1 MFDSPA
7 LATLRRYSTVLVLAL
22 ALASL
27 TGCSSLGYYWQSTS
41 GHLALMQA
49 ARPVDVWLQD
59 PEATDA
65 LKTRLLLGQQI
76 RRFAAAELHLPDNAS
91 YQRYADLQRK
101 AAVWNVVVAPGLS
114 LKLQQWCLP
123 VAGCVDYKGYF
134 DEAAAEREGA
144 QWRTQGRDV
153 SVYPVPA
160 YSTLGWMNWAGGDP
174 LLNTFIHYPEG
185 QLARLIFH
193 ELAHQVVYV
202 SGDTAFNES
211 FATAVERLGTARWL
225 AEQASP
231 SVQGQFARAEQRR
244 QQFRALTLALQRTLR
259 AIYAE
264 TGQDSE
270 AIPLGIQADQ
280 RSQKAAAMAAFRQ
293 RYAELKT
300 SWDGFAGYDAWV
312 ARTNNASLGALSA
325 YDKLVPDFEALF
337 DQEGRD
343 WPRFYAAVKRIA
355 ALPKAE
361 RHAAL
366 RRDAP

>member
-1 MFDSPA
+1 M
-7 LATLRRYSTVLVLAL
+7 LRRLTLGL

-27 TGCSSLGYYWQSTS
+27 GGCSSLGYYWQSSS

-49 ARPVDVWLQD
+49 ARPVGDWLQD
-59 PEATDA
+59 PASTEA
-65 LKTRLLLGQQI
+65 LKTRLVLAQQI
-76 RRFAAAELHLPDNAS
+76 RRFAATELHLPDNAS

-101 AAVWNVVVAPGLS
+101 AAVWNVVVAPELS
-114 LKLQQWCLP
+114 LKLQQWCFP
-123 VAGCVDYKGYF
+123 VAGCVNYKGYF

-144 QWRTQGRDV
+144 QWRAQGLDV

-185 QLARLIFH
+185 ELARLIFH

-202 SGDTAFNES
+202 SGDTTFNES
-211 FATAVERLGTARWL
+211 FATAVERLGSARWL
-225 AEQASP
+225 AAQASP
-231 SVQGQFARAEQRR
+231 SVQAQFARSQQRR
-244 QQFRALTLALQRTLR
+244 QQFRALTLDLQRTLR

-264 TGQDSE
+264 TEDGSE
-270 AIPLGIQADQ
+270 VTSLRAKADQ
-280 RSQKAAAMAAFRQ
+280 RSQKAAAMATFRQ

-312 ARTNNASLGALSA
+312 SRTNNASLGALSA
-325 YDKLVPDFEALF
+325 YDQLVPEFETLF
-337 DQEGRD
+337 DHEGRD

-361 RHAAL
+361 RRAAL
-366 RRDAP
+366 RESSVLCNDMAI

>member
-1 MFDSPA
+1 M
-7 LATLRRYSTVLVLAL
+7 LGV

-27 TGCSSLGYYWQSTS
+27 AGCSSVGYYWQSTS

-49 ARPVDVWLQD
+49 TRPVDDLLQD
-59 PEATDA
+59 PMATEA
-65 LKTRLLLGQQI
+65 LKTRLVLAQAI
-76 RRFAAAELHLPDNAS
+76 RRFAVTELHLPDNAS

-101 AAVWNVVVAPGLS
+101 AAVWNVVAAPELS
-114 LKLQQWCLP
+114 LKLQQSCFP

-134 DEAAAEREGA
+134 DEAAAEREGG
-144 QWRTQGRDV
+144 QWRAQGLDV

-185 QLARLIFH
+185 ELARLIFH

-211 FATAVERLGTARWL
+211 FATAVERLGSAHWL
-225 AEQASP
+225 SAHASP
-231 SVQGQFARAEQRR
+231 GAQAQFARAQQRR
-244 QQFRALTLALQRTLR
+244 QQFRALTLDLQRTLR
-259 AIYAE
+259 VIYAE
-264 TGQDSE
+264 TDDASE
-270 AIPLGIQADQ
+270 VAPPRSQADQ
-280 RSQKAAAMAAFRQ
+280 RNQKTAAIAAFHQ

-300 SWDGFAGYDAWV
+300 SWGGFAGYDAW
-312 ARTNNASLGALSA
+312 ASRTNNASLGALSA
-325 YDKLVPDFEALF
+325 YDQRVPDFEALF
-337 DQEGRD
+337 EQEGRD

-366 RRDAP
+366 R